1 MRKERGRKLPR
12 ERKPEER
19 KKRDPILGAGVLHLA
34 TWSLPPPSS
43 LGLRPAVVG
52 ALSLAAGGGGRVGE
66 SQKRLNGPGGASWAG
81 G

>member
-1 MRKERGRKLPR
+1 MRKERSRKLPR
-12 ERKPEER
+12 ERGPEER

-52 ALSLAAGGGGRVGE
+52 ALSLAAGGGGRVGGKPE
-66 SQKRLNGPGGASWAG
+66 KAEWPGGASWAG